1 MRNSGSWSTGFMEHW
16 KLDGHRKQEPD
27 FIYCPQR
34 ENIINPI
41 ILGKKEKLSCPAS
54 HKLEGRLV
62 PSVLQPLSDSSRH
75 LSLSSLLPLSAGASW
90 LVFSFLLH

>member
-1 MRNSGSWSTGFMEHW
+1 MVRNSGSWSTGFMEHW

-41 ILGKKEKLSCPAS
+41 ITGKEREIKL
-54 HKLEGRLV
+54 
-62 PSVLQPLSDSSRH
+62 PSITQVRRQTCAQC
-75 LSLSSLLPLSAGASW
+75 SATPFG
-90 LVFSFLLH
+90 